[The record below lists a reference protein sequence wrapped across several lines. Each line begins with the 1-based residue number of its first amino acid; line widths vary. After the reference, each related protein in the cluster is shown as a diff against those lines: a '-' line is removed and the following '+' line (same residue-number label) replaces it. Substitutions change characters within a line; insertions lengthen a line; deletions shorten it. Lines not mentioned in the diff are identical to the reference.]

1 MGLKALVV
9 KLDANLHCYLA
20 ECHALNS
27 ENLAFFLALTL
38 DVVCLAARVVHPT
51 ATVCLLIEAYF
62 VSYFAAL
69 ATDAHVACWIW
80 LKQE

>member
-1 MGLKALVV
+1 MGLQALVV
-9 KLDANLHCYLA
+9 KLDAKLHCYLA
-20 ECHALNS
+20 EYHALIWK
-27 ENLAFFLALTL
+27 NLAFFPAPTL
-38 DVVCLAARVVHPT
+38 DVVCLAARAVHPT

-62 VSYFAAL
+62 VFYFAAL